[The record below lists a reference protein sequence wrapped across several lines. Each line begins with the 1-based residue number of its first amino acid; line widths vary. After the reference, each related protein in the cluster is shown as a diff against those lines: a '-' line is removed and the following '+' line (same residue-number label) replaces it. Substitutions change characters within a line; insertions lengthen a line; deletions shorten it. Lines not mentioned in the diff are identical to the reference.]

1 MTESSITGMNS
12 SRPYLMR
19 AMYEWIVDNNLTPYL
34 LVSADEPDVQVP
46 VEHVNNGKIILNV
59 DPNAV
64 QNLNMSGTEIS
75 FSARFGG
82 KPTEVFVPVS
92 AALAIYA
99 RENGRG
105 MVFNDDDETPPDPA
119 GEKGKSNTPNLRVVK

>member
-1 MTESSITGMNS
+1 MKESITGMSS

-19 AMYEWIVDNNLTPYL
+19 AIYEWIVDNNLTPYL
-34 LVSADEPDVQVP
+34 LVSADEPGVEVP
-46 VEHVNNGKIILNV
+46 VEYVNNGKIILNI

-64 QNLNMSGTEIS
+64 QDLDMTGSEIS
-75 FSARFGG
+75 FNARFSG
-82 KPTEVFVPVS
+82 KPTHVYLPIS

-105 MVFNDDDETPPDPA
+105 MVFNDDDDTPPEPTR
-119 GEKGKSNTPNLRVVK
+119 EKEKTNAPNLRIVK

>member
-1 MTESSITGMNS
+1 MKESITGMSS

-19 AMYEWIVDNNLTPYL
+19 AIYEWIVDNNLTPYL
-34 LVSADEPDVQVP
+34 LVNASEPGVQVP
-46 VEHVNNGKIILNV
+46 LEYVNNGKIILNI

-64 QNLNMSGTEIS
+64 QDLEMAGTEIS
-75 FSARFGG
+75 FNARFSG
-82 KPTEVFVPVS
+82 KPTHVYLPIS

-105 MVFNDDDETPPDPA
+105 MVFNEDDDTPPEPTSDK
-119 GEKGKSNTPNLRVVK
+119 EKSNAPNLRIVK

>member
-105 MVFNDDDETPPDPA
+105 MVFNDDDETPTDPN
-119 GEKGKSNTPNLRVVK
+119 GGNDKSNAPNLRIVK

>member
-1 MTESSITGMNS
+1 MTESSTSSMNS

-34 LVSADEPDVQVP
+34 LVSAGEPDVRVP
-46 VEHVNNGKIILNV
+46 VEHINNGKIILNV

-64 QNLNMSGTEIS
+64 QDMDMFGVEVS
-75 FSARFGG
+75 FSARFSG
-82 KPTEVFVPVS
+82 KPTQIRVPIS
-92 AALAIYA
+92 AVLAIYA

-105 MVFNDDDETPPDPA
+105 MVFNDDDESPPDPS
-119 GEKGKSNTPNLRVVK
+119 GEKDKSGTPNLRIVK